1 MRKLLPLSLLV
12 LLVAGLSLS
21 SCVSKGKFLASEN
34 RVHKLQDDSS
44 ATHGLL
50 YDCNASV
57 KDLEAQ
63 RDALKNANASARN
76 DLANT
81 QNDLQNLSSK
91 SNMTIADQAKRLK
104 NLQDLIQAQKDVM
117 NKLK

>member
-1 MRKLLPLSLLV
+1 MKRIFHSSLLL

-21 SCVSKGKFLASEN
+21 SCVSKGKFLASEG
-34 RVHKLQDDSS
+34 RVHKLQSDSS
-44 ATHGLL
+44 STHQLL

-63 RDALKNANASARN
+63 RNALKNANANAQK
-76 DLANT
+76 DLTST

-91 SNMTIADQAKRLK
+91 SNMTIADQA
-104 NLQDLIQAQKDVM
+104 
-117 NKLK
+117 